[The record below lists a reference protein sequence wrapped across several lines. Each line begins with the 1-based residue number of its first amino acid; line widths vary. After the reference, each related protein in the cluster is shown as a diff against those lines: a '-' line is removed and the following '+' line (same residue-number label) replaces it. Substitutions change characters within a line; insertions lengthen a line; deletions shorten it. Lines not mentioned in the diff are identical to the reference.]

1 MGRGGKNRNPAFLP
15 SFRPKAAIRMRKM
28 VVLIPTFN
36 ESSTVVQQLK
46 KLDTFRRGSKDEI
59 SVLVIDDNSPD
70 GTADL
75 VDNLHLPW
83 VQVLRRPFKAGLG
96 AAYRAGFTKVLAND
110 SYTHVITMDADGSH
124 RVEDLP
130 ALIAAI
136 KPGRSVTLG
145 TRWMPGGSVV
155 NWPKGR
161 QWLSKTG
168 TKYAKFAL
176 RMNLNDLTGGFRIYS
191 VDLLNAL
198 NLQDM
203 QATGYCF
210 QIEMAMAA
218 DLAGAVATE
227 VPITFVERSNG
238 VSKMTKAIVLEALIQ
253 ITRWGLSRRFRSNA
267 DKLHYVK

>member
-1 MGRGGKNRNPAFLP
+1 MKSL
-15 SFRPKAAIRMRKM
+15 AI
-28 VVLIPTFN
+28 LIPTYN
-36 ESSTVVQQLK
+36 ESFTIIDQLK
-46 KLDTFRRGSKDEI
+46 KLEEFKKSNQDDI

-75 VDNLHLPW
+75 VDNLQLSW
-83 VQVLRRPFKAGLG
+83 IKVLRRPNKAGLG
-96 AAYRAGFTKVLAND
+96 AAYRAGFAMVLVD
-110 SYTHVITMDADGSH
+110 SSYTHIVTMDADGSH

-130 ALIAAI
+130 LLIAAI
-136 KPGRSVTLG
+136 RPGKSITLG
-145 TRWMPGGSVV
+145 TRWMPGGRVL

-168 TKYAKFAL
+168 TKYAKLAL
-176 RMNLNDLTGGFRIYS
+176 KIDLNDLTGGYRIYS
-191 VDLLNAL
+191 TELLNAL
-198 NLQDM
+198 NLKSM

-227 VPITFVERSNG
+227 VPITFVERING
-238 VSKMTKAIVLEALIQ
+238 VSKMTKSIVIEALIQ
-253 ITRWGLSRRFRSNA
+253 TTRWGVVRRFRPNA